1 MMNEIQLARL
11 MAEIP
16 SLDETLLNIKSNM
29 LAGRFPEQILDENV
43 LRRKLTKMLETMDTR
58 EKREAA

>member
-1 MMNEIQLARL
+1 MNEIQLARL

-16 SLDETLLNIKSNM
+16 NLDETLLNIKSNM
-29 LAGRFPEQILDENV
+29 LAGRFPEQVLDEYV
-43 LRRKLTKMLETMDTR
+43 LRRKLTQMLATMDAC